1 MKENESPPKVPVT
14 PLDFVDAW
22 LHYSTDPEST
32 LKKRLAHIIVLS
44 EDAIISMNEMQ
55 HITMFNPAA
64 ERMFGYQSSEV
75 LGKPLDVLLPARF
88 VKMHQTHIE
97 GFIKSPDVIRPMHL
111 RGDIY
116 GQRKDGTEFPAEAS
130 ISKSDLGGEIML
142 MVRMRDVTE
151 RKRYEAAMLD
161 ALSHTQELYEFSR
174 QAGAARTLNELLR
187 VLLANRHF
195 TGCMRVGILV
205 FDHPWVDRLPPPE
218 YVELVASINR
228 DERVG
233 GLTVSRYMLDM
244 DWFVKSGIRTR
255 PLFIGDALTEPGL
268 PAVAREILAQLG
280 GRSFALF
287 PLNAGGELYGL
298 LAFQFAMPDSVGADD
313 VRHVEGLVDQAAVA
327 IRNIRLFEAEAH
339 ARREAERANEM
350 RLRFLAMIS
359 HELRTPLTS
368 IKGFITTLL
377 ADDVSWDEQSQR
389 EFLSIA
395 DQEADK
401 LTDMIDQL
409 LDLSRLEA
417 GMLNI
422 RPVPRTMDSIVATA
436 MKQLQAITPDHLLR
450 IDVPDTLPKV
460 RADSQRIAQVL
471 TNLVGNAAKYSP
483 ANTQI
488 TLTAF
493 QTSKDVQV
501 NVSDQG
507 PGISTEDRAQIFE
520 PFQRGHSTP
529 VRRTKGSGL
538 GLAVCKGLIEA
549 HGGHIWIQDPDSP
562 GTTVSFTLPVVDEP
576 PMPHSRSGS

>member
-1 MKENESPPKVPVT
+1 MNENESPHKVPVT

-22 LHYSTDPEST
+22 LHYSTDPDNT

-44 EDAIISMNEMQ
+44 EDAIISMNEVQ
-55 HITMFNPAA
+55 RITMFNPAA
-64 ERMFGYQSSEV
+64 ERMFGYQASEV
-75 LGKPLDVLLPARF
+75 LGKPMDMLLPARF
-88 VKMHQTHIE
+88 VKVHQAHIE
-97 GFIKSPDVIRPMHL
+97 RFIKSPDVIRPMHL

-116 GQRKDGTEFPAEAS
+116 GRRKDGTEFPAEAS
-130 ISKSDLGGEIML
+130 ISKSDLGDEIML

-151 RKRYEAAMLD
+151 RKRYESAMLD

-174 QAGAARTLNELLR
+174 QAGATRTLNELLR

-195 TGCMRVGILV
+195 AGCTRVGILV
-205 FDHPWVDRLPPPE
+205 FDHPWDDRLLPPE
-218 YVELVASINR
+218 YAEMVASINR
-228 DERVG
+228 DERTAEPA
-233 GLTVSRYMLDM
+233 LSRFKLDM
-244 DWFVKSGIRTR
+244 NWFIQSDLRTR
-255 PLFIGDALTEPGL
+255 PLFIGDVLTEPGL
-268 PAVAREILAQLG
+268 PARAREVLSQLG
-280 GRSFALF
+280 GHSFALF

-298 LAFQFAMPDSVGADD
+298 LAFQFASPDSVGAEDM
-313 VRHVEGLVDQAAVA
+313 RHVEGLVDQAAVA
-327 IRNIRLFEAEAH
+327 IRNIRLFEAEAN

-377 ADDVSWDEQSQR
+377 AEDVSWDKQSER

-422 RPVPRTMDSIVATA
+422 RPVPRTMESIVATA
-436 MKQLQAITPDHLLR
+436 MKQLQAITPEHELR
-450 IDVPDTLPKV
+450 IDVPDILPKV

-483 ANTQI
+483 ANTRI
-488 TLTAF
+488 TLTACRVGN
-493 QTSKDVQV
+493 DIQV

-507 PGISTEDRAQIFE
+507 PGISPEDRAQIFE

-576 PMPHSRSGS
+576 LASE